1 MNLSFTKLQLGA
13 LVIVVISY
21 PSLPADQRRS
31 SSLNNRRWWDKK
43 HEQDMI
49 DLSHFKETNISSS
62 SSSSSYSSFNDIKRR
77 YEIESSMLEIEEYQQ
92 ENRQFVYGTCTCS
105 STSLNCGP
113 FSQLSIITFP
123 VCAYAFLTSPGCT
136 ITSCPSVT
144 YYFSSCSATSTCSTV
159 CSSVSI
165 TGSCSQSCIT
175 FTSLSAIYYTSASS
189 VSLFGPAYGTST
201 GGDGIIT
208 SCQWSGTS
216 VITSTSSTS
225 SVSSIYSTG
234 CNTLTSTICTTTTSL
249 VVTTSSSTVSSTN
262 RRRIVAIAA
271 AVAVAAAVAIAVG
284 IGVGVPAVQ
293 TANEMQQQRD
303 QVLQNVAVFLSS
315 MAPTPLNLLPIPVT
329 GLSFRNDG
337 GCDDGSILFPADGRC
352 HPVLRQGPC
361 PDRNHWLT
369 VDPITLLGRC
379 SPRLCGSGR
388 VFVGRDGLC
397 HNDDDTSECS
407 GGRKLFYSA
416 YGDPICDCPMGQ
428 YPFP

>member
-1 MNLSFTKLQLGA
+1 MNQCFTKLLLGA

-175 FTSLSAIYYTSASS
+175 FTSLSATYYTSASS

-208 SCQWSGTS
+208 SCQWDGATFK
-216 VITSTSSTS
+216 STSSTS
-225 SVSSIYSTG
+225 SLSSIYSTG
-234 CNTLTSTICTTTTSL
+234 CNTLTSTICTTTTTSPS
-249 VVTTSSSTVSSTN
+249 VIVTTSSTVSNNTN

-271 AVAVAAAVAIAVG
+271 GVAVVAAVAIAVG
-284 IGVGVPAVQ
+284 VGVGVPAVQ
-293 TANEMQQQRD
+293 TANEMQQQLD

-315 MAPTPLNLLPIPVT
+315 MAPTPLHLQPIPVT
-329 GLSFRNDG
+329 GPSFRNDG
-337 GCDDGSILFPADGRC
+337 DCDDGSILFPADGRC

-369 VDPITLLGRC
+369 VDPIT
-379 SPRLCGSGR
+379 
-388 VFVGRDGLC
+388 
-397 HNDDDTSECS
+397 
-407 GGRKLFYSA
+407 
-416 YGDPICDCPMGQ
+416 
-428 YPFP
+428 